1 MDFLKT
7 LGISGGIAGGLGLL
21 IGVVL
26 VTFIRPT
33 EGGGVAILVAIPTVI
48 CSVLGSVIGWFRKR
62 TGTSNREDNNDK
74 SEDNT

>member
-7 LGISGGIAGGLGLL
+7 LGTAGCLGLL
-21 IGVVL
+21 IGAVL

-33 EGGGVAILVAIPTVI
+33 EDGGVAILVAIPTVI
-48 CSVLGSVIGWFRKR
+48 CSLLGSVIGWFRKR
-62 TGTSNREDNNDK
+62 TGASNSEDNNDK

>member
-7 LGISGGIAGGLGLL
+7 LGTASGLGLL
-21 IGVVL
+21 IGGVL

-33 EGGGVAILVAIPTVI
+33 QDGGVAILVAMPTVI
-48 CSVLGSVIGWFRKR
+48 CPLLGSVIGWFRER
-62 TGTSNREDNNDK
+62 TGASNREDNKDK

>member
-7 LGISGGIAGGLGLL
+7 LGTAGGLGLL
-21 IGVVL
+21 IGGVL

-33 EGGGVAILVAIPTVI
+33 EDGGVAILVAIPTVI
-48 CSVLGSVIGWFRKR
+48 CSLLGSVIGWFRKR
-62 TGTSNREDNNDK
+62 TGAPNSEDNNDK